1 MVVGAVQGIQGQERG
16 QESARAHA
24 RHRIRAICSHS
35 LFPTT
40 TSPPLVQTK
49 PEKLLSKSKGKK
61 RGKKG
66 EEAWERGERIKW
78 VFPHFPFKKL
88 KSFSDSIP
96 ASSHKWAGQKFK
108 KSSKKARD
116 VASQRKI
123 FLGRDKGR
131 KVIAP
136 WGLFF
141 IRISSPLPAE
151 A

>member
-16 QESARAHA
+16 QESARTHAH
-24 RHRIRAICSHS
+24 HRIRAIRSHS

-61 RGKKG
+61 TGKKG
-66 EEAWERGERIKW
+66 EEAWERDERIKW

-96 ASSHKWAGQKFK
+96 ASSHN
-108 KSSKKARD
+108 
-116 VASQRKI
+116 
-123 FLGRDKGR
+123 GRDKSYTKKAVKKLGM
-131 KVIAP
+131 
-136 WGLFF
+136 
-141 IRISSPLPAE
+141 
-151 A
+151 